1 MMRWDG
7 TREGIERICA
17 WANEGLH
24 PFDDPFVTYEFT
36 GPADVSGVV
45 VATDD
50 GDFTELHPWDLLIRT
65 DDGFRIERANP
76 ASLT

>member
-24 PFDDPFVTYEFT
+24 PFDDGPWLEFEHRV
-36 GPADVSGVV
+36 DSSIIRDLV
-45 VATDD
+45 VAITD
-50 GDFTELHPWDLLIRT
+50 
-65 DDGFRIERANP
+65 
-76 ASLT
+76 